1 MEIRSRILL
10 PKICSYP
17 KIVYDYDPI
26 QPIDITH
33 KPMPILIL
41 QGAALAREAVL
52 TIAHELDAFFIEH
65 GSHYTL
71 RTDKPVAPETLAALR
86 HAHVFDINM
95 LPDNFRPDQV
105 RLLITDMD
113 STLINI
119 ECIDEIA
126 DFIGVKPQVSAITAA
141 TMRGEINFEASL
153 KKRVA
158 LLAGL
163 EASALEHVY
172 NERLEPNPGAEEMV
186 RGLRSAGIKV
196 GLVSGGFTFFTD
208 RLKQRLGLDYARAN
222 VLEISDER
230 LTGHLLGKITGA
242 AGKAEFL
249 LELCSQLDI
258 APHQV
263 VAMGDGANDLDM
275 MNIAGLSIAYHAKPT
290 VQAQAHAV
298 INHGG
303 LECVLGLLDIGN

>member
-1 MEIRSRILL
+1 
-10 PKICSYP
+10 
-17 KIVYDYDPI
+17 
-26 QPIDITH
+26 
-33 KPMPILIL
+33 MPTLIL
-41 QGAALAREAVL
+41 QGATLTRAAVQ
-52 TIAHELDAFFIEH
+52 TIAHELDASIIEH
-65 GSHYTL
+65 GSHSTL

-86 HAHVFDINM
+86 HAANFDINV
-95 LPDNFRPDQV
+95 LPENFDPAQV
-105 RLLITDMD
+105 RLLVTDMD
-113 STLINI
+113 STFINI

-126 DFIGVKPQVSAITAA
+126 DFIGVKPQVAAITAA

-153 KKRVA
+153 TQRVA

-163 EASALEHVY
+163 DASALEHVY
-172 NERLEPNPGAEEMV
+172 NERLKPNPGAEEMI
-186 RGLRSAGIKV
+186 RGLRAGGIKI

-208 RLKQRLGLDYARAN
+208 RLKQRLDLDYARAN
-222 VLEISDER
+222 VLEITEGR

-249 LELCSQLDI
+249 LELCYQLDI
-258 APHQV
+258 APQQV

-275 MNIAGLSIAYHAKPT
+275 MKIAGLSIAYHAKPT

-303 LECVLGLLDIGN
+303 LECVLGLLDISS